1 MPEEQPAPECRTWHD
16 VARDPLQFVEAHA
29 GVGERVLEAFEAERM
44 GPVAA
49 IADDHADLPDLFR
62 QARLGDRHA
71 VLHQH
76 LRLVEI
82 GAELLSRRGEDQRLF
97 DERESVKRRRK
108 LDAEYHA
115 AKEAERL
122 TRMASE
128 GYSADKGTSE
138 EGEDD

>member
-1 MPEEQPAPECRTWHD
+1 MRAFPIAAPEEGLSLINFEGH
-16 VARDPLQFVEAHA
+16 E
-29 GVGERVLEAFEAERM
+29 VGWVDRV
-44 GPVAA
+44 
-49 IADDHADLPDLFR
+49 ADLPPAPAAGVLTEILVK
-62 QARLGDRHA
+62 AGDT
-71 VLHQH
+71 
-76 LRLVEI
+76 VEI

>member
-1 MPEEQPAPECRTWHD
+1 MSLIRTEPSEDRPERA
-16 VARDPLQFVEAHA
+16 AHA
-29 GVGERVLEAFEAERM
+29 GRPDAAAVL
-44 GPVAA
+44 
-49 IADDHADLPDLFR
+49 
-62 QARLGDRHA
+62 ARLREVLPAHA
-71 VLHQH
+71 
-76 LRLVEI
+76 
-82 GAELLSRRGEDQRLF
+82 LLSRRGEDQRLF

-128 GYSADKGTSE
+128 GYSADKGPSE